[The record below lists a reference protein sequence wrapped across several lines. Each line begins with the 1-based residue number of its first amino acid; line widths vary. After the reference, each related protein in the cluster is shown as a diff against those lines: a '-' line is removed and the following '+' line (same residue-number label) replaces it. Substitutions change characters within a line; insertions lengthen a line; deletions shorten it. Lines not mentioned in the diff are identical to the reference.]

1 MGKDE
6 LVWWNILQLHKDH
19 KKWTNMSNFSF
30 DFRVSHNWLLLA
42 RFSNAYRILTGS
54 QLIFSAFL
62 TQLGVTR
69 DGSGQEILET
79 RQDETGKKSWNCFET
94 RQVKTLKLET
104 CIQDK
109 SRQNGCAS
117 RWDKT
122 LEFSKIYIRDKS
134 RLTKILRFQDKTGR
148 DKSLVLSWRE
158 ISQDSED

>member
-1 MGKDE
+1 MSLPHWIHNFE
-6 LVWWNILQLHKDH
+6 LIHIKRYNFFYIIFLSYAWNYLHKLGH
-19 KKWTNMSNFSF
+19 HQAT
-30 DFRVSHNWLLLA
+30 A
-42 RFSNAYRILTGS
+42 
-54 QLIFSAFL
+54 LIQSGL
-62 TQLGVTR
+62 KGPDSR
-69 DGSGQEILET
+69 DGSGQEILKT

-94 RQVKTLKLET
+94 RQVKTLKLEI

-117 RWDKT
+117 RRDKT

-134 RLTKILRFQDKTGR
+134 RLTKILRFRDKTGR